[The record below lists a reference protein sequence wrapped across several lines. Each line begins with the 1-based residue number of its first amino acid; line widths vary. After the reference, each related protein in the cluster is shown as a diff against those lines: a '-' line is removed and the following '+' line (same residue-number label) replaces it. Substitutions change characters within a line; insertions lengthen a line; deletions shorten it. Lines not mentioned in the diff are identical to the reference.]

1 MTTVFRPGSYG
12 IFIEIQNNLR
22 RNKFHRA
29 NKDSNFLGG
38 SFGNRDNE
46 EPQSNLEEKDNPSI
60 LEDDF
65 SSRKDPSIFTSIAP
79 ALWPVKWNQLSFSNV
94 EINKPLL
101 ATVQNFLVDKIQ
113 VQKPVLVAATDQM
126 PGHT

>member
-79 ALWPVKWNQLSFSNV
+79 AL
-94 EINKPLL
+94 
-101 ATVQNFLVDKIQ
+101 
-113 VQKPVLVAATDQM
+113 
-126 PGHT
+126 